1 MGRKRTQVYVDP
13 REDLRTARLKRELTQ
28 QKLAALSGIDQ
39 GRISKIENGEIKDPA
54 FSTVRLLARALNM
67 DPRDL
72 RFARDDAA

>member
-1 MGRKRTQVYVDP
+1 MPRKRTAAEHL
-13 REDLRTARLKRELTQ
+13 RIDLRTARIARKLSQLKLSM
-28 QKLAALSGIDQ
+28 LSGIDQ

-54 FSTVRLLARALNM
+54 FSTVRHLARALNM